1 MEDMFTFTCFP
12 KKYEIWKI
20 KWWFCNDCKSRPPS
34 TSSEIG
40 RHLNTVSVQ
49 KYNRTRLNLDA
60 CVLSIKW

>member
-1 MEDMFTFTCFP
+1 M
-12 KKYEIWKI
+12 KYGKLNGG
-20 KWWFCNDCKSRPPS
+20 FAMTVRAALLLHPQ
-34 TSSEIG
+34 IG